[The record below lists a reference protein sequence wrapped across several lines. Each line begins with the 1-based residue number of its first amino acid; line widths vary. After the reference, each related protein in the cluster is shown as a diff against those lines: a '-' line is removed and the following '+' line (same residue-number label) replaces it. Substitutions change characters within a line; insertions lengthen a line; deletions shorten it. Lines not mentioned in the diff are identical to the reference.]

1 MSEERL
7 SGNDLVSLFSP
18 ATTLKEQVS
27 EKIADIEESD
37 NILELQSRK
46 LKRQKIKRNA
56 IIAGVIMGSIGVIE
70 LSHTSITDTL
80 TRVPYTETLK
90 PGEISI
96 RQSTTGSNTLNVV
109 MDFANQSPSSNF
121 FKEEN
126 FKTGEGIAS
135 NGKSVQLKKP
145 TVITNPKT
153 KDTEVITQYKTPT
166 PLKSIS
172 FQNPN
177 GDTITVTI
185 NQG

>member
-1 MSEERL
+1 
-7 SGNDLVSLFSP
+7 
-18 ATTLKEQVS
+18 
-27 EKIADIEESD
+27 
-37 NILELQSRK
+37 
-46 LKRQKIKRNA
+46 
-56 IIAGVIMGSIGVIE
+56 
-70 LSHTSITDTL
+70 
-80 TRVPYTETLK
+80 
-90 PGEISI
+90 
-96 RQSTTGSNTLNVV
+96 
-109 MDFANQSPSSNF
+109 SSNF
-121 FKEEN
+121 FKEKN

-185 NQG
+185 NQPAP